1 MTPLI
6 DFDRDELLV
15 RELLA
20 PFARVQP
27 ARLER
32 HRSRQRMPRFRRPL
46 LAAATAAA
54 FMLVGAG
61 VAIGTG
67 VLPGWRT
74 EHALIQSP
82 FMTATDPAA
91 APGSTVRLSVSGPE
105 SATLEIVTNDTET
118 AGTLQE
124 HCTAFVATDAE
135 GRSIG
140 GLRGCGVAGQV
151 AAETG
156 SGESPYE
163 WQSPSGATYA
173 VFYGEAPVPS
183 AAKVALVAGNGVT
196 VATGPVE
203 GGYFLVYA
211 PAEQAV
217 GTLIFYDQQGQMVD
231 KTR

>member
-1 MTPLI
+1 MAPVI
-6 DFDRDELLV
+6 DFDRDDIV
-15 RELLA
+15 ARELLA
-20 PFARVQP
+20 PLARVRP
-27 ARLER
+27 ARLEH
-32 HRSRQRMPRFRRPL
+32 HRSPQRTPRFRRPL
-46 LAAATAAA
+46 LAAAAAAA

-61 VAIGTG
+61 VAVGTG

-74 EHALIQSP
+74 EHAIIQSP

-91 APGSTVRLSVSGPE
+91 APGSTVRLSVPGPE
-105 SATLEIVTNDTET
+105 SATFEIVTNDAET
-118 AGTLQE
+118 VGTLQE

-140 GLRGCGVAGQV
+140 GLRGCGVPGQV

-156 SGESPYE
+156 SAESPYE
-163 WQSPSGATYA
+163 WQSPSGVTYA
-173 VFYGEAPVPS
+173 VFYGAAPVPGS
-183 AAKVALVAGNGVT
+183 AKVALVAGKSVT

-217 GTLIFYDQQGQMVD
+217 GSLVFYDRQGQVVD
-231 KTR
+231 TIR